1 MTEGTLQIGSWSG
14 NKIFIDS
21 AKISANI
28 GLEYPRLIIPVRLE
42 LNPIKESSAR
52 VTNFII
58 LNTEAELFLEDKH
71 LKISDSVSGSYSYK
85 VIAERLNTTY
95 NLEFPLDYK
104 RISKIEAERIDNL
117 TLQLNLHFTIGIYE
131 QNFVGSFEN
140 SYAQMRIEIEQSYWV
155 KNILPA
161 LNFGE
166 YFIIE
171 IPKGDQLI
179 NETWS
184 YIERADNCYK
194 MWDAKGA
201 FANCREVG
209 TLLDRTMKEKL
220 SNNPILKKWKRAIE
234 KFNYLSSLNLHI
246 EDVLN
251 EEPKG
256 IVNINKNDTEHI
268 LIVTKALLKYAEELL
283 IENNVQSKVKI

>member
-14 NKIFIDS
+14 NKIFIDT
-21 AKISANI
+21 AKISANS

-71 LKISDSVSGSYSYK
+71 LKISDSISGSYPYK

-95 NLEFPLDYK
+95 NLEFPLNYK
-104 RISKIEAERIDNL
+104 RISKIENERNDNL
-117 TLQLNLHFTIGIYE
+117 TFQLNLHFTIGIYE
-131 QNFVGSFEN
+131 QNFIGSFEK
-140 SYAQMRIEIEQSYWV
+140 SFSQMRFEIEQSYWV

-171 IPKGDQLI
+171 IPKGNKLI
-179 NETWS
+179 NEAWT
-184 YIERADNCYK
+184 YIEKADICYK
-194 MWDAKGA
+194 NWDTKGA
-201 FANCREVG
+201 YANCREVG

-220 SNNPILKKWKRAIE
+220 SGNPIIKKWKRTFE
-234 KFNYLSSLNLHI
+234 KFKFMSSLDLHI
-246 EDVLN
+246 QDIIN

-256 IVNINKNDTEHI
+256 IVDISKNDTEHI
-268 LIVTKALLKYAEELL
+268 IIVTKALLKYAEELL
-283 IENNVQSKVKI
+283 IENDNQIASK